1 MAGSLKHW
9 NEGHVCHVVIDNAAY
24 KNALSKEILRDLVAV
39 LTANEN
45 PDIKILFLRGAGGV
59 FSAGA
64 DLNDITGTTKDT
76 EYDELVSA
84 VTGAI
89 AAFPSFVVAVVE
101 GPCFG
106 AAVHLV
112 LSCDMRIAETGA
124 TFRIPATSLGLL
136 YNPDAICQLAGSL
149 APQTLARLFILGEP
163 FSAEQACDCG
173 LVAETYPRG
182 QSENRMSHFAELMG
196 ANDRDAVVATK
207 SLLRDLE
214 RGASDREGWRET
226 YRTLLGASSRSEALN
241 KAKTRL
247 GLPNT

>member
-1 MAGSLKHW
+1 MASTVKHW
-9 NEGHVCHVVIDNAAY
+9 NEGHVCHVVIDNAAH
-24 KNALSKEILRDLVAV
+24 KNALSKEVLRDLVAV
-39 LTANEN
+39 LAANEN
-45 PDIKILFLRGAGGV
+45 PDIKIVFLRGAGGI

-64 DLNDITGTTKDT
+64 DLNDITGTADDT
-76 EYDELVSA
+76 GYDELVTA
-84 VTGAI
+84 AADAI
-89 AAFPSFVVAVVE
+89 GAFPGLVMAIVE

-106 AAVHLV
+106 AAVHLA

-136 YNPDAICQLAGSL
+136 YNPDAIGRLAGSL

-163 FSAEQACDCG
+163 LTAEQACASG

-182 QSENRMSHFAELMG
+182 QTEDRMSHFAEMMV

-214 RGASDREGWRET
+214 RGAC
-226 YRTLLGASSRSEALN
+226 
-241 KAKTRL
+241 
-247 GLPNT
+247 